1 MDAQGKERRAP
12 SGGLAGE
19 AKVTGAAKADDAVK
33 VAGAVGLA
41 VAARAVRVA
50 MRVGPALGVACCA
63 LMMGASAG
71 AAAAVL
77 QAVALPA
84 ATAASAASTGTAGGV
99 GSTGNI
105 GSVVGGS
112 NIGGRI
118 LFTQQ
123 AGGVAVEAELS
134 GLPPGAHAMHIH
146 AGSAC
151 GDGHAPGAHFD
162 PSTHG
167 GASKGGKAAGDLPSL
182 VADQSGRA
190 VLKAVLPALT
200 VTAGA
205 ASVLGRTI
213 MIHAHGDGE
222 HAGHA
227 GHGRHGGHNH
237 AIACAPIRALR

>member
-1 MDAQGKERRAP
+1 M
-12 SGGLAGE
+12 
-19 AKVTGAAKADDAVK
+19 GARNK
-33 VAGAVGLA
+33 GRVGLPA
-41 VAARAVRVA
+41 VLLA
-50 MRVGPALGVACCA
+50 MRAWPALGVALCA
-63 LMMGASAG
+63 LEAGAGAGVGAGLGVGMALGVSAD
-71 AAAAVL
+71 AAAA
-77 QAVALPA
+77 APKAEARPA
-84 ATAASAASTGTAGGV
+84 ATAAGTG
-99 GSTGNI
+99 GS
-105 GSVVGGS
+105 GS

-118 LFTQQ
+118 VFTQQ
-123 AGGVAVEAELS
+123 ADGLAVEADLS

-146 AGSAC
+146 AGGAC
-151 GDGHAPGAHFD
+151 GDGHAPGAHFE
-162 PSTHG
+162 PAAEG

-200 VTAGA
+200 VSAGA

-227 GHGRHGGHNH
+227 GHGGHNH